1 MARHV
6 DDNEH
11 IDAGKTFDEACYPST
26 VSFVTKPSEF
36 DSKLREEMKCRRP
49 GGMYRGKGLWHV
61 FSYAPEVHEKIM
73 GKNGD
78 PS

>member
-1 MARHV
+1 MARYAEKEDHL
-6 DDNEH
+6 DT
-11 IDAGKTFDEACYPST
+11 GKTFCEPCYPST
-26 VSFVTKPSEF
+26 ISFATKPSEF
-36 DSKLREEMKCRRP
+36 NSKLEEEKRCRRP